1 MLKWLFM
8 PIEAP
13 LFSNYYLYLCGDIYD
28 SPMIKKSI
36 FTILI
41 LSLLLLSQTASGQK
55 LRASLSH
62 YSTDN
67 GLTSNTIAD
76 IIQDGYGY
84 LWIATWN
91 GLSRFDGYQFYNYR
105 TGNASM
111 IPGLHNRIRSLL
123 ADKSQNIWMR
133 MYDGRVFVL
142 NRLADCIVD
151 PFAGDANGDRLRTD
165 NHLFLTNNGEV
176 MADFDDKGIY
186 MMRLDSSKF
195 SRKVIATEGLEI
207 HGMAEGFHDDIWV
220 ATNKGLRRLDL
231 TVRRIEDSGEYLP
244 PP

>member
-1 MLKWLFM
+1 MLKCLFM

-111 IPGLHNRIRSLL
+111 IPGLHNRIRSLVML
-123 ADKSQNIWMR
+123 ITFLLFSR
-133 MYDGRVFVL
+133 LLELFVL
-142 NRLADCIVD
+142 LVRGYVGALHRLTTSPII
-151 PFAGDANGDRLRTD
+151 RLLLT
-165 NHLFLTNNGEV
+165 LFL
-176 MADFDDKGIY
+176 
-186 MMRLDSSKF
+186 
-195 SRKVIATEGLEI
+195 
-207 HGMAEGFHDDIWV
+207 
-220 ATNKGLRRLDL
+220 
-231 TVRRIEDSGEYLP
+231 
-244 PP
+244 